1 MIYLSYI
8 AVFLIF
14 YWRMKSQVFVL
25 YSVTAAISAV
35 LSLII
40 PEPYLGV
47 MYSIAIISELVWF
60 YKVKK

>member
-25 YSVTAAISAV
+25 YSVAAAISAV